1 MSHSRPPAAELD
13 ARTDRRNAH
22 LSATDAQFRDTVPL
36 DAVTEAIRRPGL
48 PLAALVATVMKGY
61 ADRPALGERATEPVT
76 DPETGRTTLRLLK
89 RFDTL
94 TYGEL
99 WERVGAV
106 ASEWRHHP
114 EHAMGPGDL
123 VAVLGSTSS
132 EYTVVELAC
141 IRSGMV
147 SVPLQAGTS
156 ALHLAPIIEQTGPRL
171 LVAHV
176 DHVAVAIDIAAN
188 APSLRRIILIGHH
201 SEITAHQEE
210 LDSAR
215 GRLAAQDRGVTLDT
229 LASVI
234 DRGRTLPSLPEVPDG
249 SAADALS
256 ALIYTSGSSG
266 TPKGA
271 MYTERLVRHFWID
284 FVPGQ
289 AVRPSIVLNYLPLS
303 HMMGRGVLFS
313 TLAKEASPASRRP
326 ATCRRSSKT
335 SRWSDPPSSSWFPAS
350 PTCSSS
356 TTGPS
361 CPAGPSRTAMQPSR

>member
-188 APSLRRIILIGHH
+188 APPCAGSSSSATTPRSPPTRR
-201 SEITAHQEE
+201 SWTR
-210 LDSAR
+210 AR
-215 GRLAAQDRGVTLDT
+215 PYFAAQDRGVTLDT

-266 TPKGA
+266 TPRA
-271 MYTERLVRHFWID
+271 PCT
-284 FVPGQ
+284 
-289 AVRPSIVLNYLPLS
+289 PSAWSGTSGSISYP
-303 HMMGRGVLFS
+303 
-313 TLAKEASPASRRP
+313 AKRFG
-326 ATCRRSSKT
+326 
-335 SRWSDPPSSSWFPAS
+335 PPS
-350 PTCSSS
+350 C
-356 TTGPS
+356 
-361 CPAGPSRTAMQPSR
+361 